1 MSGRFDFR
9 PALRAWIRAAV
20 PLLAVA
26 AGGCERYETL
36 VHRPIEVTASELL
49 AGDAPAWAALAA
61 DLDGDGVDELVLAG
75 HRGAAGPAY
84 CRLDASA
91 PCEWQPFLARAAD
104 RHHCAAGDIDADG
117 DLDLYC
123 TAGADRGSGVGPNE
137 VWRQVSPLRFNR
149 VPDALGASEASSRGR
164 LAAFFDFNH
173 DAWPDL
179 LTTAWGRRDDGADNR
194 SKLWLNREG
203 RFAPAAV
210 TLPPAFGARC
220 MSIADINADG
230 YEDVIGCPGETGLY
244 VLLNR
249 RGATLE
255 PTSIGVDGEWYWDAQ
270 FLASAPG
277 EASLLISTGGVRKRM
292 FIEITRLT
300 AAPVARARRRIA
312 CSQAA
317 VDGDDRDI
325 YCGRLLLSDA
335 DGDGHVDIL
344 VSRHR
349 GWRHEVVLGDAP
361 DLLIHGPA
369 FREFSHLPIAA
380 RGAGVRLLATRIG
393 IVQVN
398 AGESWSGS
406 VARLQMTA
414 AGAAAPE
421 APRPAK
427 HIFQADR

>member
-1 MSGRFDFR
+1 MRRCDTHA
-9 PALRAWIRAAV
+9 ALRACVRAAV
-20 PLLAVA
+20 PFLAVV

-36 VHRPIEVTASELL
+36 VHRPIEVTVSELL
-49 AGDAPAWAALAA
+49 AGDAPAWAAFVA

-75 HRGAAGPAY
+75 HRGTPGPAY
-84 CRLDASA
+84 CRLDGSA
-91 PCEWQPFLARAAD
+91 PCAWQPFLARATD

-123 TAGADRGSGVGPNE
+123 TAGADRGSGVGLNE
-137 VWRQVSPLRFNR
+137 VWRQISPLRFER

-164 LAAFFDFNH
+164 LAAFFDFDH

-179 LTTAWGRRDDGADNR
+179 ITTAWGQREDGADNR
-194 SKLWLNREG
+194 SKLWINREG

-220 MSIADINADG
+220 MTIADINGDE
-230 YEDVIGCPGETGLY
+230 YEDIIGCPAEAGLS

-255 PTSIGVDGEWYWDAQ
+255 PASIGVDGDWYWDAQ
-270 FLASAPG
+270 FLAGAPG
-277 EASLLISTGGVRKRM
+277 EASLLVSTGGVRGRM

-300 AAPVARARRRIA
+300 AGRADPGRRRIA
-312 CSQAA
+312 CSQPA
-317 VDGDDRDI
+317 VDDDDQDI
-325 YCGRLLLSDA
+325 YCGRLLLNDA
-335 DGDGHVDIL
+335 DGDGHADIL

-361 DLLIHGPA
+361 DLLIYGPA
-369 FREFSHLPIAA
+369 FREFSDLPIAA
-380 RGAGVRLLATRIG
+380 HGAGERLLATRIG

-398 AGESWSGS
+398 AGEAWSGS
-406 VARLQMTA
+406 VTRLRMTP
-414 AGAAAPE
+414 GGQIAPVATP
-421 APRPAK
+421 AP
-427 HIFQADR
+427 